1 MSTVYAPLRFLIV
14 ALVVA
19 VALVTLLVVPAA
31 VVLVVR
37 ANPDLFM
44 GGFPA

>member
-19 VALVTLLVVPAA
+19 FALVTLLVVPAA
-31 VVLVVR
+31 AVLVVW